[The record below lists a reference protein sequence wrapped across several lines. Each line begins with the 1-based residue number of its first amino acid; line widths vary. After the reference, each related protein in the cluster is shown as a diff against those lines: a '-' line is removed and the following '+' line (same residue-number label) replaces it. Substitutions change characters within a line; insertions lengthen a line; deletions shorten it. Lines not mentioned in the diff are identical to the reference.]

1 MINLEIKDV
10 AILTKEDEFLKLVP
24 NAYSIVRDAVSN
36 VCTINS
42 LTETVTVDTSIYKV
56 IEINVEEG
64 ETGV

>member
-10 AILTKEDEFLKLVP
+10 AILTKDNELLKLVP
-24 NAYSIVRDAVSN
+24 DVYSVVRDADSN
-36 VCTINS
+36 VCIITS

-64 ETGV
+64 ETDV

>member
-10 AILTKEDEFLKLVP
+10 AILTKDDEFLKLVP
-24 NAYSIVRDAVSN
+24 NAYSIVRDAASN

-64 ETGV
+64 ETVV

>member
-10 AILTKEDEFLKLVP
+10 AILTKDDEFLTLVP
-24 NAYSIVRDAVSN
+24 NVYSIVRDADSN
-36 VCTINS
+36 VCTITS

-56 IEINVEEG
+56 IEINVGEG